1 VPLDEEPMLINFNRM
16 VRHVL
21 THRVPGFTSIG
32 HALLVMVY
40 LGINIALTVTNIKW
54 SSLMGIANRLGW

>member
-1 VPLDEEPMLINFNRM
+1 MLRISNRM

-32 HALLVMVY
+32 HALLVLVY
-40 LGINIALTVTNIKW
+40 LGINIALTVTNINW